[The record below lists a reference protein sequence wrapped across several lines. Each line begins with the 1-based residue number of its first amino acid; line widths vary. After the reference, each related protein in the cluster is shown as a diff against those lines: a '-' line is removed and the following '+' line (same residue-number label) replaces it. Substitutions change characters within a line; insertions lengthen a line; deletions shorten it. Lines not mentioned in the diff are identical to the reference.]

1 MDSFTVTPFRGRA
14 VDWPFDEAF
23 ASHTA
28 APATGAA
35 VASVK
40 KEGQPAPARRRARP
54 GPRCVSGPV
63 VLSYAYL
70 LCIAGPMASP
80 DGPDLLSYAL
90 VTNIGE
96 TAKTKYRRRVDE
108 RAIYGP
114 FL

>member
-1 MDSFTVTPFRGRA
+1 MHRSKRKVNPPLLAGALGQGR
-14 VDWPFDEAF
+14 VVF
-23 ASHTA
+23 
-28 APATGAA
+28 
-35 VASVK
+35 
-40 KEGQPAPARRRARP
+40 PAPFA
-54 GPRCVSGPV
+54 V